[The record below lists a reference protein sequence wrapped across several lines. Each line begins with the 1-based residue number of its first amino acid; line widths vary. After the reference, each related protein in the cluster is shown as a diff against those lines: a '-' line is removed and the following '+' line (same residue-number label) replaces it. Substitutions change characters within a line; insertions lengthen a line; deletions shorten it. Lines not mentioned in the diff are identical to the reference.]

1 MIEDK
6 FGAELLGL
14 QLPASSP
21 GRLPPLQAAEPT
33 SPPRLHPA
41 LPDSCTLCPSPL
53 LHRPGRPLP
62 GTEGVRLA
70 LPGGPA
76 DFRVQPPPRPPLC
89 PHFSTS
95 PPPQPVARLRC
106 SVPAPS
112 WSLPHLPTPT
122 GRSTGGKRA
131 PGPPDQMAP
140 AVLPK
145 VRGTRGKP
153 GPRRWAVGPGV
164 SAPAATL
171 FFL

>member
-1 MIEDK
+1 MRINLVRSCWG
-6 FGAELLGL
+6 FSSLRVPRAAFHPSRLQSQRLLLACTLLCPTPAPSAPRLSSTGAEAPRDRGCKAGSPRWPSRL
-14 QLPASSP
+14 QGAA
-21 GRLPPLQAAEPT
+21 PL
-33 SPPRLHPA
+33 R
-41 LPDSCTLCPSPL
+41 
-53 LHRPGRPLP
+53 
-62 GTEGVRLA
+62 
-70 LPGGPA
+70 
-76 DFRVQPPPRPPLC
+76 

-164 SAPAATL
+164 SAPEATL
-171 FFL
+171 FFSVVD